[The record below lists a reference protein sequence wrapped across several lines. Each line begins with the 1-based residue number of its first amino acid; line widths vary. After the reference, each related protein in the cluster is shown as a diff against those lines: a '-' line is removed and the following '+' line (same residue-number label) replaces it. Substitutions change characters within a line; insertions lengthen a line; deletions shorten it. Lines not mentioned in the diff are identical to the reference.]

1 MELSKIKIDRKTRIE
16 STVQEIAAVLR
27 STDKM
32 AAGFAQRA
40 QERVGQPVL
49 YTDILAVMRKMPSTS
64 LSMTKVV
71 IRLKRQLG

>member
-1 MELSKIKIDRKTRIE
+1 MEVPKIKTDRKTRIE
-16 STVQEIAAVLR
+16 STAQEIAAVLR

-32 AAGFAQRA
+32 AVGFAQRV
-40 QERVGQPVL
+40 QERVGQPVP

-64 LSMTKVV
+64 LSMAKVV